1 MEANCL
7 LVEKNIT
14 LRDVMSFKK
23 GDIIPFDMAKTLTL
37 DIGGVRVFDCK
48 VGVSDGNYA
57 VQILNQHI
65 DE

>member
-1 MEANCL
+1 
-7 LVEKNIT
+7 
-14 LRDVMSFKK
+14 MSFKK
-23 GDIIPFDMAKTLTL
+23 GDIIPFDMAKNLTL

-48 VGVSDGNYA
+48 IGVSDGNYA